1 MSKLEKF
8 IQQNRQEFDSQE
20 PRPDLWRD
28 IETRL
33 HAEKPPIR
41 ATVRPLWFR
50 TPLMRYAAAAMV
62 VLVAGYGIYQL
73 GRYSKQ
79 SEIAANPATLAQVNP
94 ELAQAETYYTA
105 LISEQQLLLNPQE
118 LQSLGLADDFSSD
131 LASLDSTYKN
141 LKTALLT
148 EPNKDPVVAAMIQ
161 NLQLR
166 VEIIRQQI
174 ETLQRIRSYRKD
186 SKAAAQMRRAPRYRN
201 VRAATAFVWSLRV

>member
-8 IQQNRQEFDSQE
+8 IRQNRQEFDNQE
-20 PRPDLWRD
+20 PHPDLWRD

-33 HAEKPPIR
+33 HTQKPPTR

-62 VLVAGYGIYQL
+62 VLVAGYSIYQL
-73 GRYSKQ
+73 GRHSKQ
-79 SEIAANPATLAQVNP
+79 SEIATNPATLAQVNP

-118 LQSLGLADDFSSD
+118 LQSLGLSDDFTSD
-131 LASLDSTYKN
+131 LASLDSTYRN

-174 ETLQRIRSYRKD
+174 ETLQRIRSYRKSD
-186 SKAAAQMRRAPRYRN
+186 KAAA
-201 VRAATAFVWSLRV
+201 